1 MLNILAQLI
10 FGNISDHGLIMDLF
24 GVNIQ
29 QTDSGFTIDF
39 GSESTV
45 VWMLLCVLGWMIV
58 SYLLGSINFSI
69 LITKLAFKDD
79 IRNYGSKNAGTTNI
93 GRTFGYKFGAITLIG
108 DVGKGLVSVL
118 VARVM
123 LGDSAA
129 HLCGLCCM
137 LGHCF
142 PIFYRF
148 KGGKGVA
155 TSAGVILAMSPLA
168 GLISIT
174 IFLIVAIGMHYVSL
188 GSIMGALFYPLALN
202 GVSKVFTGKAP
213 TAMLAI
219 CSILMAGILIARHHS
234 NIKRLWEGTERKFYI
249 SKLFKKKSARVASAE
264 EPTCEPVEAPR
275 SLHTIDSDEEDGEN

>member
-1 MLNILAQLI
+1 MLDFLTRLV
-10 FGNISDHGLIMDLF
+10 FGNYSDHGLIMNIF
-24 GVNIQ
+24 GVKIN
-29 QTDSGFTIDF
+29 QTDAGFNIDF

-45 VWMLLCVLGWMIV
+45 IWMLLCVLAWMIV

-118 VARVM
+118 IARVM

-142 PIFYRF
+142 PVFYRF

-174 IFLIVAIGMHYVSL
+174 VFLIVAIGMHYVSL
-188 GSIMGALFYPLALN
+188 GSIMGALFYPLSLN
-202 GVSKVFTGKAP
+202 GISKVLTGRSP
-213 TAMLAI
+213 TALMSI
-219 CSILMAGILIARHHS
+219 CAVLMAGILIARHHS
-234 NIKRLWEGTERKFYI
+234 NIKRLWEGSERKFYI
-249 SKLFKKKSARVASAE
+249 SKLFKKKSTE
-264 EPTCEPVEAPR
+264 QEPAPQPSEAPR
-275 SLHTIDSDEEDGEN
+275 SLHTIDSEDEDGEN

>member
-1 MLNILAQLI
+1 MLDFLTRLV
-10 FGNISDHGLIMDLF
+10 FGNYSDHGLIMNIF
-24 GVNIQ
+24 GVKIS
-29 QTDSGFTIDF
+29 QTDAGFNIDF

-45 VWMLLCVLGWMIV
+45 IWMLLCVLAWMIV

-69 LITKLAFKDD
+69 LISKLAFKDD

-93 GRTFGYKFGAITLIG
+93 GRTYGYKFGAITLIG

-118 VARVM
+118 IARVM

-174 IFLIVAIGMHYVSL
+174 VFLIVAIGMHYVSL
-188 GSIMGALFYPLALN
+188 GSIMGALFYPLSLN
-202 GVSKVFTGKAP
+202 GITKVFTGRSP
-213 TAMLAI
+213 TALMSI
-219 CSILMAGILIARHHS
+219 CAVLMAGILIARHHS
-234 NIKRLWEGTERKFYI
+234 NIKRLWEGNERKFYI
-249 SKLFKKKSARVASAE
+249 SKLFKKKTEE
-264 EPTCEPVEAPR
+264 EPSLEQAEAPR
-275 SLHTIDSDEEDGEN
+275 SLHTIDSEDEDDNN

>member
-1 MLNILAQLI
+1 MLDFLTRLV
-10 FGNISDHGLIMDLF
+10 FGNYSDHGLIMNIF
-24 GVNIQ
+24 GVKIN
-29 QTDSGFTIDF
+29 QTDAGFNIDF

-45 VWMLLCVLGWMIV
+45 IWMLLCVLAWMIV

-118 VARVM
+118 IARVM

-142 PIFYRF
+142 PVFYRF
-148 KGGKGVA
+148 MGGKGVA

-174 IFLIVAIGMHYVSL
+174 VFLIVAIGMHYVSL
-188 GSIMGALFYPLALN
+188 GFIMGALFYPLSLN
-202 GVSKVFTGKAP
+202 GISKVLTGRSP
-213 TAMLAI
+213 TALKSI
-219 CSILMAGILIARHHS
+219 CAVLMAGILIARHHS
-234 NIKRLWEGTERKFYI
+234 NIKRLWEGSERKFYI
-249 SKLFKKKSARVASAE
+249 SKLFKKKSTE
-264 EPTCEPVEAPR
+264 QEPAPQPSEAPR
-275 SLHTIDSDEEDGEN
+275 SLHTIDSEDEDGEN

>member
-1 MLNILAQLI
+1 MLDFLTRLV
-10 FGNISDHGLIMDLF
+10 FGNYSDHGLIMNIF
-24 GVNIQ
+24 GVKIN
-29 QTDSGFTIDF
+29 QTDAGFNINF

-45 VWMLLCVLGWMIV
+45 VWMLLCVLAWMIV

-69 LITKLAFKDD
+69 LISKLAFKDD

-93 GRTFGYKFGAITLIG
+93 GRTYGYKFGAITLIG

-118 VARVM
+118 IARVM

-174 IFLIVAIGMHYVSL
+174 VFLIVAIGMHYVSL
-188 GSIMGALFYPLALN
+188 GSIMGALFYPLSLN
-202 GVSKVFTGKAP
+202 GISKVLTGRVP
-213 TAMLAI
+213 TALMSI
-219 CSILMAGILIARHHS
+219 CAVLMAGILIARHHS

-249 SKLFKKKSARVASAE
+249 SKLFKKKSAE
-264 EPTCEPVEAPR
+264 QEPAPQPSEAPR
-275 SLHTIDSDEEDGEN
+275 SLHTIDSEDEDDEN